1 MAMNEEQKKAAAE
14 RMRKAREAKKAAAEQ
29 EKMESMNEAEET
41 KTPEAEQTANA
52 QQEAKPAAPT
62 FTMEDVQKMIA
73 EALAKQAEMMKPQV
87 IQVSQGDQKVLIR
100 FQAEVAD
107 DNVAVFG
114 AGGYYGQITGK
125 SGMLTVPKSEFTSR
139 FLDENARW
147 MLKNRWLVVLDG
159 LDEQERELYGVN
171 YRDGEVLDER
181 AFAKLLDMSETEML
195 GIYPKLCV
203 PYREMVARRFVTR
216 YQNGDHRVK
225 ERRSLVKQLNDM
237 SKMDYAHLP
246 EGDARRKGAFASI
259 LEAMNKEDV

>member
-29 EKMESMNEAEET
+29 EKMNETAET
-41 KTPEAEQTANA
+41 VQPEAEHVAAAVPEAQTA
-52 QQEAKPAAPT
+52 PVSPT
-62 FTMEDVQKMIA
+62 FTLEDVQKMIA
-73 EALAKQAEMMKPQV
+73 EALAKQAETLKPQV

-159 LDEQERELYGVN
+159 LDEQERELYGIN
-171 YRDGEVLDER
+171 YHEGEVLDER
-181 AFAKLLDMSETEML
+181 AFAKMLDMSETEML
-195 GIYPKLCV
+195 NIYPKLCV
-203 PYREMVARRFVTR
+203 PYREMVARRFVTG

-225 ERRSLVKQLNDM
+225 ERRNLVKQLNDM

-259 LEAMNKEDV
+259 LEAMNREDV